1 LTTFYVW
8 ENGTSAHQSATF
20 LKKPDNTFVAFT
32 PPESASFAVPNDAIK
47 YGQFAGANLN
57 LQFNGFG
64 NLFGIPGKCFSM
76 SDNAEA
82 DCGPSTRYVPA
93 FSIPEN
99 TGTSESGKVTI
110 GGASKWIKYLDR
122 EIRFKKD
129 GVVGT
134 GGYSLPAGITL
145 GSAADLPAAL
155 SLTGTDTE
163 DPSNSS
169 NSNYAGSVQASDFLK
184 SPSVIHGVV
193 Q

>member
-1 LTTFYVW
+1 M
-8 ENGTSAHQSATF
+8 
-20 LKKPDNTFVAFT
+20 
-32 PPESASFAVPNDAIK
+32 
-47 YGQFAGANLN
+47 N

-64 NLFGIPGKCFSM
+64 NLFGIPGKCFRM

-82 DCGPSTRYVPA
+82 NCSSTTRYVPA

-99 TGTSESGKVTI
+99 SATSALGKVTI
-110 GGASKWIKYLDR
+110 GDATKWIKYLDR

-134 GGYSLPAGITL
+134 AGYTLPSDITL
-145 GSAADLPAAL
+145 GSASSLPAAL
-155 SLTGTDTE
+155 SLTGADTE